1 MPREKL
7 YYRMGEVSEMIGTE
21 AHNLRYWEQEFP
33 QIKPRKN
40 KSGHRVFNREDIEV
54 IRKIKKM
61 LHDEGLSIADARVRL
76 NEADKAVVQTE
87 LTFSSETPTNTASA
101 TPSGTPKKKIL
112 SEIREVKSILKN
124 LIKTLDDGDPS

>member
-61 LHDEGLSIADARVRL
+61 LHDEGLSIADARIRL

-87 LTFSSETPTNTASA
+87 LTFSSETPANTASA